1 MSNSNNLKKK
11 ICVVGLGYVGF
22 PLLFELSKSFNVL
35 GFDISQDRIDELKK
49 GIDKTNEVNLKR
61 YGLSSIRLSSS
72 TRSLNTSDFYIV
84 TVPTPINRHNQP
96 DLEPLRNASRIVGRS
111 LNAGDIVVFEST
123 VFPGATEEF
132 CVPILENESGLK
144 LNKDFSVGY
153 SPERINPGDK
163 KRKLSNIK
171 KVVSGSNLKVSKII
185 NNLYS
190 EIITAGTYIAPS
202 IKVAEASKIIENVQ
216 RDVNISLMNEFAI
229 IFEKLDL
236 DTKEV
241 LDAASTKWNFLNF
254 KPGLVGG
261 HCIGVDPYYLA
272 YKSEKSGY
280 KPKVLLNGRKVN
292 NNISKNIFKSIQK
305 QCINSEI
312 DLKKC
317 RILILGIT
325 FKENCS
331 DIRNSRVIN
340 LYNHFKKL
348 NNNIDVYD
356 PYADKNEVYQFSGI
370 KLIDKIIKKY
380 EVVILAVAHDQFLE
394 IDYKNI
400 LNENYVLYDVKS
412 ILPKKLITLRL

>member
-1 MSNSNNLKKK
+1 MKK
-11 ICVVGLGYVGF
+11 ITIIGLGYVGL
-22 PLLFELSKSFNVL
+22 PLAIEFAKKFNVL
-35 GFDISQDRIDELKK
+35 GFDISKNRVDELKR
-49 GIDKTNEVNLKR
+49 GIDTNDEFTK
-61 YGLSSIRLSSS
+61 SEI
-72 TRSLNTSDFYIV
+72 LNAKLNFTYSESDLIDSNFYII
-84 TVPTPINRHNQP
+84 TVPTPLKKSNKP
-96 DLEPLRNASRIVGRS
+96 DLGPLKSASQIVGKKIKK
-111 LNAGDIVVFEST
+111 GDIVIYEST
-123 VFPGATEEF
+123 VYPGCTEED
-132 CVPILENESGLK
+132 CVPILEKTSGLAY
-144 LNKDFSVGY
+144 NVDFFCGY

-171 KVVSGSNLKVSKII
+171 KVVSGSNLKVSKIV
-185 NNLYS
+185 NDLYS
-190 EIITAGTYIAPS
+190 KIITAGTYIAPS

-280 KPKVLLNGRKVN
+280 KPRVLLNGRKVN

-305 QCINSEI
+305 QCINSDI

-348 NNNIDVYD
+348 NNNVDVYD
-356 PYADKNEVYQFSGI
+356 PYADKNEVYRFSSI
-370 KLIDKIIKKY
+370 KLIDKVIKKY
-380 EVVILAVAHDQFLE
+380 DVVILAVAHDQFLE

>member
-1 MSNSNNLKKK
+1 MKK
-11 ICVVGLGYVGF
+11 ITIIGLGYVGL
-22 PLLFELSKSFNVL
+22 PLAIEFAKKFDVL
-35 GFDISQDRIDELKK
+35 GFDISKYRVDELKR
-49 GIDKTNEVNLKR
+49 GIDTNDEFMKTE
-61 YGLSSIRLSSS
+61 I
-72 TRSLNTSDFYIV
+72 LNAKLNFTYSESDLIDSDFYII
-84 TVPTPINRHNQP
+84 TVPTPLKKNNKP
-96 DLEPLRNASRIVGRS
+96 DLRPLKSASQIVGKKIKR
-111 LNAGDIVVFEST
+111 GDIVIYEST
-123 VFPGATEEF
+123 VYPGCTEED
-132 CVPILENESGLK
+132 CVPILEKKSSLVYNV
-144 LNKDFSVGY
+144 DFFCGY

-171 KVVSGSNLKVSKII
+171 KVVSGSNLRVSKII

-292 NNISKNIFKSIQK
+292 NNISKNIFKSIQM
-305 QCINSEI
+305 QCINSDI

-317 RILILGIT
+317 KILILGIT

-356 PYADKNEVYQFSGI
+356 PYADKNEVYRFSSI

>member
-1 MSNSNNLKKK
+1 MKK
-11 ICVVGLGYVGF
+11 ITIIGLGYVGL
-22 PLLFELSKSFNVL
+22 PLAIEFAKKFNVL
-35 GFDISQDRIDELKK
+35 GFDISKNRVDELKR
-49 GIDKTNEVNLKR
+49 GIDTNDEFTK
-61 YGLSSIRLSSS
+61 SEI
-72 TRSLNTSDFYIV
+72 LNAKLNFTYSESDLIDSNFYII
-84 TVPTPINRHNQP
+84 TVPTPLKKSNKP
-96 DLEPLRNASRIVGRS
+96 DLGPLKSASQIVGKKIKK
-111 LNAGDIVVFEST
+111 GDIVIYEST
-123 VFPGATEEF
+123 VYPGCTEED
-132 CVPILENESGLK
+132 CVPILEKTSGLAY
-144 LNKDFSVGY
+144 NVDFFCGY

-171 KVVSGSNLKVSKII
+171 KVVSGSNLKVSKIV
-185 NNLYS
+185 NDLYS
-190 EIITAGTYIAPS
+190 KIITAGTYIAPS

-280 KPKVLLNGRKVN
+280 KPRVLLNGRKVN

-356 PYADKNEVYQFSGI
+356 PYADKNEVYRSSSI

>member
-1 MSNSNNLKKK
+1 MKK
-11 ICVVGLGYVGF
+11 ITIIGLGYVGL
-22 PLLFELSKSFNVL
+22 PLAIEFGKKFNVL
-35 GFDISQDRIDELKK
+35 GFDISKSRVNELKK
-49 GIDKTNEVNLKR
+49 GLDSNGEFTENEILHPVKDVGN
-61 YGLSSIRLSSS
+61 
-72 TRSLNTSDFYIV
+72 SDFYII
-84 TVPTPINRHNQP
+84 TVPTPLKKNNKP
-96 DLEPLRNASRIVGRS
+96 DLRPLKSASQIVGKKIKK
-111 LNAGDIVVFEST
+111 GDIVIYEST
-123 VFPGATEEF
+123 VYPGCTEED
-132 CVPILENESGLK
+132 CVPILEKTSGL
-144 LNKDFSVGY
+144 LYNVDFFCGY

-171 KVVSGSNLKVSKII
+171 KVVSGSNSKVSKIV
-185 NNLYS
+185 NDLYS
-190 EIITAGTYIAPS
+190 KIITAGTYISPS

-280 KPKVLLNGRKVN
+280 TPKVLLNGRKVN
-292 NNISKNIFKSIQK
+292 NNISKKIFKSIQK
-305 QCINSEI
+305 QCINSDI

-317 RILILGIT
+317 KILILGIT

-356 PYADKNEVYQFSGI
+356 PYADKSEVYRFSGI
-370 KLIDKIIKKY
+370 KLIDKIMKKY

-400 LNENYVLYDVKS
+400 INENYVLYDVKS

>member
-1 MSNSNNLKKK
+1 LKK
-11 ICVVGLGYVGF
+11 ITIIGLGYVGL
-22 PLLFELSKSFNVL
+22 PLAIEFGKKFNVL
-35 GFDISQDRIDELKK
+35 GFDISKLRVYELKK
-49 GIDKTNEVNLKR
+49 GLDSNAEFTENEILQNKIQFTHLQKDVGN
-61 YGLSSIRLSSS
+61 
-72 TRSLNTSDFYIV
+72 SDFYII
-84 TVPTPINRHNQP
+84 TVPTPLKKNNEP
-96 DLEPLRNASRIVGRS
+96 DLRPLKSASQIVGKKIKK
-111 LNAGDIVVFEST
+111 GDIVIYEST
-123 VFPGATEEF
+123 VYPGCTEED
-132 CVPILENESGLK
+132 CVPILEKTSGLVY
-144 LNKDFSVGY
+144 NIDFFCGY

-171 KVVSGSNLKVSKII
+171 KVVSGSNSKVSKIV
-185 NNLYS
+185 NDLYS
-190 EIITAGTYIAPS
+190 KIINAGTYIAPS

-229 IFEKLDL
+229 IFEKLGL

-272 YKSEKSGY
+272 YKSKKSGY
-280 KPKVLLNGRKVN
+280 TPKVLLNGRKVN
-292 NNISKNIFKSIQK
+292 NNISKKIFKSIQK
-305 QCINSEI
+305 QCIDSDI

-317 RILILGIT
+317 KILILGIT

-356 PYADKNEVYQFSGI
+356 PYADKNEVYRFSSI

-394 IDYKNI
+394 IEYKNI
-400 LNENYVLYDVKS
+400 LNSNYVLYDVKS

>member
-1 MSNSNNLKKK
+1 MKK
-11 ICVVGLGYVGF
+11 ITIIGLGYVAL
-22 PLLFELSKSFNVL
+22 PLAIEFGKKFSVL
-35 GFDISQDRIDELKK
+35 GFDISKSRVYELKK
-49 GIDKTNEVNLKR
+49 GLDSNGEFTENEILQNKIQFTHSEKDVGN
-61 YGLSSIRLSSS
+61 
-72 TRSLNTSDFYIV
+72 SDFYII
-84 TVPTPINRHNQP
+84 TVPTPLKKNNEP
-96 DLEPLRNASRIVGRS
+96 DLRPLKSASQIVGKKIKK
-111 LNAGDIVVFEST
+111 GDIVIYEST
-123 VFPGATEEF
+123 VYPGCTEED
-132 CVPILENESGLK
+132 CVPILEKTSGLVY
-144 LNKDFSVGY
+144 NVDFFCGY

-171 KVVSGSNLKVSKII
+171 KVVSGSNSKISKVV
-185 NNLYS
+185 NDLYS
-190 EIITAGTYIAPS
+190 KIITAGTYIAPS

-280 KPKVLLNGRKVN
+280 TPKVLLNGRKVN
-292 NNISKNIFKSIQK
+292 NNISKKIFKSIQK
-305 QCINSEI
+305 QCIDSDI

-317 RILILGIT
+317 KILILGIT

-356 PYADKNEVYQFSGI
+356 PYADKNEVYRFSSI

-400 LNENYVLYDVKS
+400 LNTNYVLYDVKS

>member
-1 MSNSNNLKKK
+1 MKK
-11 ICVVGLGYVGF
+11 ITIIGLGYVGL
-22 PLLFELSKSFNVL
+22 PLAIEFAKKFDVL
-35 GFDISQDRIDELKK
+35 GFDISKYRVDELKR
-49 GIDKTNEVNLKR
+49 GIDTNHEFMK
-61 YGLSSIRLSSS
+61 SEI
-72 TRSLNTSDFYIV
+72 LNAKLNFTCSESDLIDSDFYII
-84 TVPTPINRHNQP
+84 TVPTPLKKSNKP
-96 DLEPLRNASRIVGRS
+96 DLRPLKSASQIVGKKIKR
-111 LNAGDIVVFEST
+111 GDIVIYEST
-123 VFPGATEEF
+123 VYPGCTEED
-132 CVPILENESGLK
+132 CIPILEKTSGLVY
-144 LNKDFSVGY
+144 NVDFFCGY

-292 NNISKNIFKSIQK
+292 NNISKNIFKSIHK
-305 QCINSEI
+305 QCINSDI

-317 RILILGIT
+317 KILILGIT

-348 NNNIDVYD
+348 NNNVDVYD
-356 PYADKNEVYQFSGI
+356 PYADKNEVYRFSSI

-394 IDYKNI
+394 IEYKNI
-400 LNENYVLYDVKS
+400 LHSNYVLYDVKS

>member
-1 MSNSNNLKKK
+1 MKK
-11 ICVVGLGYVGF
+11 ITIIGLGYVGL
-22 PLLFELSKSFNVL
+22 PLAIEFAKKFDVL
-35 GFDISQDRIDELKK
+35 GFDISKYRVDELKR
-49 GIDKTNEVNLKR
+49 GIDTNDEFMK
-61 YGLSSIRLSSS
+61 SEI
-72 TRSLNTSDFYIV
+72 LNAKLNFTCSESDLIDSDFYII
-84 TVPTPINRHNQP
+84 TVPTPLKKSNKP
-96 DLEPLRNASRIVGRS
+96 DLRPLKSASQIVGKKIKR
-111 LNAGDIVVFEST
+111 GDIVIYEST
-123 VFPGATEEF
+123 VYPGCTEED
-132 CVPILENESGLK
+132 CIPILEKTSGLVY
-144 LNKDFSVGY
+144 NVDFFCGY

-280 KPKVLLNGRKVN
+280 KP
-292 NNISKNIFKSIQK
+292 
-305 QCINSEI
+305 
-312 DLKKC
+312 
-317 RILILGIT
+317 
-325 FKENCS
+325 
-331 DIRNSRVIN
+331 
-340 LYNHFKKL
+340 
-348 NNNIDVYD
+348 
-356 PYADKNEVYQFSGI
+356 
-370 KLIDKIIKKY
+370 
-380 EVVILAVAHDQFLE
+380 
-394 IDYKNI
+394 
-400 LNENYVLYDVKS
+400 
-412 ILPKKLITLRL
+412 